1 MTIRIPKQILTSIF
15 DHAMEAFP
23 NECCGFL
30 FGKGDNSRQVTEWEA
45 THNATE
51 GDQRRRF
58 RIDPIDYLQAERK
71 AIMQNTTLVGIYHS
85 HPLHPAIASEHDLLQ
100 AMPFFSYVIVSVD
113 EDKIREVRSW
123 RLADLQHQF
132 LEETVRC

>member
-1 MTIRIPKQILTSIF
+1 MTIRIPKHILTSIF
-15 DHAMEAFP
+15 DHALEAFP

-30 FGKGDNSRQVTEWEA
+30 YGKGDNTRQVTEWEA
-45 THNATE
+45 TNNAKQ

-58 RIDPIDYLQAERK
+58 EIDPMAYLKAEKK
-71 AIMQNTTLVGIYHS
+71 AIHQNTTLVGIYHS
-85 HPLHPAIASEHDLLQ
+85 HPLHPAIASEHDLSQ

-113 EDKIREVRSW
+113 EETVREVRSW
-123 RLADLQHQF
+123 RLADLQRQF